1 MKEDNLL
8 SAIENSIEKE
18 MKENYIVNYATLV
31 ADNIATYYKYLGNKI
46 NIPLKNIM
54 RMSEDDYLID
64 ENLND
69 LNFLIDDVLKRKYNL
84 KIINNQENEILI
96 LEELK

>member
-8 SAIENSIEKE
+8 LAIENSIEKE

-46 NIPLKNIM
+46 NIPLKNIK
-54 RMSEDDYLID
+54 RMSKDEYLINED
-64 ENLND
+64 SKRLDSLIKEKLEN
-69 LNFLIDDVLKRKYNL
+69 KYNL
-84 KIINNQENEILI
+84 KIASNSENKKLI
-96 LEELK
+96 LEEQK